1 MDLVNNLVRTI
12 GNIFIKLGILVSA
25 EVKAEADSLI
35 EVKYCNDLILS
46 PPDKFCSGCKAISL
60 ATPAEQR
67 EVTDE
72 TQVRS
77 CKGGGRA

>member
-12 GNIFIKLGILVSA
+12 GNIFINLGILVSA
-25 EVKAEADSLI
+25 EVEAEADSLI

-46 PPDKFCSGCKAISL
+46 PTDKFCSGCEAISL

-67 EVTDE
+67 EITGE
-72 TQVRS
+72 TQVRP